1 MTKKILFIQPPLTLE
16 ERYGKLA
23 GGGSSAP
30 PIGLAQV
37 AAAVRNSLS
46 YDVIILDAEALE
58 LTISDTIKR
67 IRSENPDYI
76 GITAVTPSIYKASLL
91 AKAIKDDN
99 SEQLIILGGPHV
111 TAIPEYTLK
120 NYPCFDLAVL
130 GEGEDTTVEL
140 LQSLKNGK
148 CLTNVAGIAYRDNGN
163 ILKTPKRLFITDMD
177 RLPFPAWDLLPNIAE
192 YYRPPIFSVKRLP
205 STSLVT
211 TRGCPGKC
219 TFCDTSVF
227 GQKVR
232 GFSPEYVLKMINR
245 LMHEYGIKDILF
257 DDDCAPL
264 LKARFERLLDMLIE
278 SDLGLSWSCNSRI
291 DIVRPDVL
299 KKMKR
304 AGCWQIAYGIESG
317 SQKILDFYKKGITL
331 KKIEE
336 ALAWTRDAGIMTKGF
351 FMVGNPLETSE
362 TVEETINFA
371 KRIKLDDF
379 QITSF
384 TPLPGSAVYP
394 VADKYGWFDND
405 FRRMNMWN
413 IVFVP
418 NGLSKKDIL
427 HYSKKAFRSFY
438 FRPSIILS
446 YLKRMRSR
454 KHLIELLR
462 GFNSLVS
469 YLFVKEK

>member
-1 MTKKILFIQPPLTLE
+1 MKILFIQPPLTLE

-30 PIGLAQV
+30 PVGLAQV
-37 AAAVRNSLS
+37 AAAVRHALP
-46 YDVIILDAEALE
+46 YDVKILDAEALE
-58 LTISDTIKR
+58 LTIDDTIKR
-67 IRSENPDYI
+67 IQHENPDYI
-76 GITAVTPSIYKASLL
+76 GITAVTPSIYKAFLL
-91 AKAIKDDN
+91 AKAIKN
-99 SEQLIILGGPHV
+99 ENPKQLIILGGPHV
-111 TAIPEYTLK
+111 TAIPDKTL
-120 NYPCFDLAVL
+120 NDYSCFDIAVL
-130 GEGEDTTVEL
+130 GEGEDTIVEL
-140 LQSLKNGK
+140 LKVLEKGDPLKN
-148 CLTNVAGIAYRDNGN
+148 VSGIVYRDGGQVVR
-163 ILKTPKRLFITDMD
+163 TAKRPFIMDMD

-192 YYRPPIFSVKRLP
+192 YYRPPIFSVKQLP

-232 GFSPEYVLKMINR
+232 GFSPEYVLKMINK
-245 LMHEYGIKDILF
+245 LMHEYGIKDMLF

-278 SDLGLSWSCNSRI
+278 SNLGLSWSCNSRI

-336 ALAWTRDAGIMTKGF
+336 ALSWTNDAGIMTKGF
-351 FMVGNPLETSE
+351 FMVGNPLETSK

-371 KRIKLDDF
+371 KKIKLDDF

-394 VADKYGWFDND
+394 VAEKYGWFDND

-418 NGLSKKDIL
+418 NGLTKNDIL
-427 HYSKKAFRSFY
+427 RYSKKAFRSFY

-446 YLKRMRSR
+446 YLKRLRSG
-454 KHLIELLR
+454 KHLMELMK
-462 GFNSLVS
+462 GFKSLIS
-469 YLFVKEK
+469 FLFSKEE